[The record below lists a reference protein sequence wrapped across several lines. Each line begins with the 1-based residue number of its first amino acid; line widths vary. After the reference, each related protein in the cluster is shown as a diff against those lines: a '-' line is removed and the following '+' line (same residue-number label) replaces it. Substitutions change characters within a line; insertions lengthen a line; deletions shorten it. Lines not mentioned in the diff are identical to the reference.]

1 MFCLL
6 MYSHSSNMQLSEH
19 VPGSPLPPGHAVQV
33 HQHLAHTASGPSQSA
48 ASTRGEDTKSIE
60 PAFITSAHYLIASVY
75 GYQLLIPQFVNI
87 QPA

>member
-33 HQHLAHTASGPSQSA
+33 HQHLAHTTSGLSWSA
-48 ASTRGEDTKSIE
+48 ASSRGEDTKSVE
-60 PAFITSAHYLIASVY
+60 PAFITSAHCLIASIY
-75 GYQLLIPQFVNI
+75 GYQFLIPQFVNI

>member
-33 HQHLAHTASGPSQSA
+33 HQHLAHTTSGLSWSA
-48 ASTRGEDTKSIE
+48 AYSRGEDTKSVE
-60 PAFITSAHYLIASVY
+60 PAFITSAHCLIASVY

>member
-1 MFCLL
+1 MFCLV

-33 HQHLAHTASGPSQSA
+33 HQHLAHTTSGLSWSA
-48 ASTRGEDTKSIE
+48 ASSRGEDTKSVE
-60 PAFITSAHYLIASVY
+60 PAFITSAHCLIASAY

-87 QPA
+87 QPT

>member
-33 HQHLAHTASGPSQSA
+33 HQHLTHIASGPSQSA
-48 ASTRGEDTKSIE
+48 ASTRAEDAKSVE
-60 PAFITSAHYLIASVY
+60 TAFITPAYCPIASIY
-75 GYQLLIPQFVNI
+75 GYQFLIPQFVNI
-87 QPA
+87 QPT

>member
-1 MFCLL
+1 MFCLV

-48 ASTRGEDTKSIE
+48 ASSRGEDTNSVE
-60 PAFITSAHYLIASVY
+60 PAFITSAHCLIASIY
-75 GYQLLIPQFVNI
+75 GYQLLIP
-87 QPA
+87 

>member
-6 MYSHSSNMQLSEH
+6 MYSHSSNIQLSEH

-33 HQHLAHTASGPSQSA
+33 HQHLAHTTSGLSWSA
-48 ASTRGEDTKSIE
+48 ASSRGEDTKSVE
-60 PAFITSAHYLIASVY
+60 PAFITSAHCLIASVY

-87 QPA
+87 QPT

>member
-6 MYSHSSNMQLSEH
+6 MYSHSSNIQLSEH

-33 HQHLAHTASGPSQSA
+33 HQHLAHTTSGLSWSA
-48 ASTRGEDTKSIE
+48 ASSRGEDTKSVE
-60 PAFITSAHYLIASVY
+60 PAFITSAHCLIASVY